1 MDKKN
6 LRKKIINK
14 RDLLAAELRENKAK
28 TIISK
33 ILAAE
38 QYKNANHIM
47 LFSAFGSELD
57 LNLLIEKLWQAKKHV
72 YLPVVDPAS
81 NKILPVEVFSF
92 SELKRSNYGILEPS
106 PANYNAATPKLLEL
120 ILTPAVAF
128 DKDKYRIG
136 YGAGYYDRFFSSLVK
151 PVLKIGVGFDEQ
163 VVDAVPREP
172 HDVQLDYILTD
183 KRWIK

>member
-14 RDLLAAELRENKAK
+14 RDLLSAELRENKAK

-33 ILAAE
+33 ILTSE
-38 QYKNANHIM
+38 LYVNADHIM

-57 LNLLIEKLWQAKKHV
+57 LNSLLEEIWQAKKHA
-72 YLPVVDPAS
+72 YLPVVDPDS

-106 PANYNAATPKLLEL
+106 PANYNAATPNLLEL

-128 DKDKYRIG
+128 DTDKYRIG
-136 YGAGYYDRFFSSLVK
+136 YGAGYYDRFFSSLAQ
-151 PVLKIGVGFDEQ
+151 PVIKIGVGFDEQ
-163 VVDAVPREP
+163 LVDAVPKEP
-172 HDVQLDYILTD
+172 HDVQLDYVLTD
-183 KRWIK
+183 KRWLK